1 MKKFFLNKGVLIG
14 ITGTLLIAT
23 FLFCLFFDAFYGT
36 NFRSLQD
43 KVIASQELDLSG
55 LNEIRASGGTLV
67 RFSDLKRKLKHIDGP
82 IIIVD
87 GMSEYH
93 GYIKGIPTSFLSYHK
108 RPKFRHHL
116 RRLLLTG
123 SMEKRPEL
131 VISEEEEA
139 KKHNFEYKKV
149 NIGSTFVSSDEDID
163 KIVAFYDSV
172 SENAWL
178 HFHCSHGKGRTS
190 IMLVMLD
197 TMKNAPHVPQR
208 TPYVLRE
215 FV

>member
-93 GYIKGIPTSFLSYHK
+93 GYIKGIPTSFLAYHK
-108 RPKFRHHL
+108 RPALKHLL

-123 SMEKRPEL
+123 SMD
-131 VISEEEEA
+131 ICSEW
-139 KKHNFEYKKV
+139 V
-149 NIGSTFVSSDEDID
+149 
-163 KIVAFYDSV
+163 
-172 SENAWL
+172 
-178 HFHCSHGKGRTS
+178 TS
-190 IMLVMLD
+190 
-197 TMKNAPHVPQR
+197 
-208 TPYVLRE
+208 
-215 FV
+215 